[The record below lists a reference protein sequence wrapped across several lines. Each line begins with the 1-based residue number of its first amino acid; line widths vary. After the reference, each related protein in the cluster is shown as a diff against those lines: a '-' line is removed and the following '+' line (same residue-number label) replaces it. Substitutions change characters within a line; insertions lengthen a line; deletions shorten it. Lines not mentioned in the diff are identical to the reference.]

1 MPSGSKRNT
10 EENHANETKEV
21 GALAPTYRHRI
32 YWASAPE
39 ESSRPQWHSHSWL
52 CSYDHDRC
60 SRQIGD
66 GPTVLTNVP
75 VAQACPEVGSVRL
88 LDLRLFV
95 RPIAFAATRINRS
108 LANVA
113 VAERLGRP
121 CSVSW
126 SLCRA

>member
-75 VAQACPEVGSVRL
+75 VTQVRL

-95 RPIAFAATRINRS
+95 RHIAFAATCINRS
-108 LANVA
+108 QANVA
-113 VAERLGRP
+113 AADRRGRP
-121 CSVSW
+121 LFRV
-126 SLCRA
+126 L